1 MIDKDIENE
10 LKDIIGIKK
19 DPEKM
24 DAKIFYDEKQYT
36 IRIPNRF
43 AKGAEIDEDKDVFEF
58 ELVIPDITADDERPQ
73 IIGRLK
79 RG

>member
-1 MIDKDIENE
+1 MTDDALKNE
-10 LKDIIGIKK
+10 LKDIIGINK
-19 DPEKM
+19 DPERM

-36 IRIPNRF
+36 IRIPARF
-43 AKGAEIDEDKDVFEF
+43 AKGAEINPDKDVFEF
-58 ELVIPDITADDERPQ
+58 ELRIPDITEEDERPQ

>member
-1 MIDKDIENE
+1 MTDGNLKDE

-19 DPEKM
+19 APEKM
-24 DAKIFYDEKQYT
+24 DAKIFYDDKQYT
-36 IRIPNRF
+36 VRIPNRF
-43 AKGAEIDEDKDVFEF
+43 AKGAEINHKKDVFEF
-58 ELVIPDITADDERPQ
+58 ELRIPDITADDERPQ

>member
-1 MIDKDIENE
+1 MADNNLKNE

-24 DAKIFYDEKQYT
+24 DAKIFYDDRQYT
-36 IRIPNRF
+36 IRIPARF
-43 AKGAEIDEDKDVFEF
+43 GKGAEIDSKKDVFEF
-58 ELVIPDITADDERPQ
+58 ELRIPDITEEDERPQ